1 MTSPT
6 ISGIDRHPLPRPSRS
21 NHKDDLQ
28 LTYAAT
34 IAASRAEIVKEL
46 AGTESKTTAVSVAL
60 VDAERLIWA
69 EALGWIDRTCGVAP
83 TTETLFCIA
92 SCSKVIAA
100 IAAMILVDRGV
111 IELDAQLLR
120 YMNAFR
126 MADDESWR
134 DITVRMLLNHSS
146 GLPGIHFPNV
156 LTVVPFSGYAAQVRG
171 KLATERL
178 KHAPGEMAVYGS
190 DGFMLIELL
199 VTAVTGQPYTEFV
212 EKEILEPLGMS
223 HSRFALEP
231 FPPGSFAP
239 GLDEAGRPEPQEYT
253 NIYSSGLFSTPS
265 DLGSLAMMFLNGGRR
280 GGRRILSAAA
290 VSEMGRDQTVNL
302 PFNPITDHHAHFGLG
317 WDGVHQGGLAA
328 AGVTGWHKAG
338 DADHYHSY
346 FIIAPDECL
355 AVVVMVTN
363 SMGIGSVAIPLAE
376 RILLDALAERGSI
389 LRVPAPPEPATLP
402 AIPVSDGELAAITGI
417 YASSYGLHR
426 LDLGADNT
434 LTLSNFV
441 NDQWHPTLEGLRL
454 RRDGRFVAD
463 SCPDRAY
470 RGFVADSR
478 RYLAVRTSFGMGHY
492 DMELPVGHEL
502 HSGQPLSARWQARVG
517 RRWLT
522 ANEPYSAF
530 LALGRQSPLIGL
542 VEVQGL
548 EGYLA
553 VSLSSAGLDLVQ
565 VVDPRGSDHV
575 ARMCLKIPI
584 DNGWGLSDLVIE
596 EREEEEWILWC
607 GTRYRPLETVPSLQS
622 GHSTVTIGP
631 EGLGEWFRWPAASP
645 LTLTG
650 ARSWYLYN
658 AEFGLKEWGMEEE
671 TMVGAVDDGTYL
683 LLYGAPDTTIT
694 LTVQPRKSPGANAGL

>member
-1 MTSPT
+1 VTSTTFPGT
-6 ISGIDRHPLPRPSRS
+6 DRHPLPRPSQIS
-21 NHKDDLQ
+21 DKDDLP

-34 IAASRAEIVKEL
+34 IAASRAEILKEL
-46 AGTESKTTAVSVAL
+46 AGSESKTTAVSVAL
-60 VDAERLIWA
+60 LDDKRLLWV
-69 EALGWIDRTCGVAP
+69 EAFGTIDRTRVVAP

-100 IAAMILVDRGV
+100 IAAMILVDRGL
-111 IELDAQLLR
+111 IELDAPLVR
-120 YMNAFR
+120 YVTDFR
-126 MADDESWR
+126 MADDEPWR

-156 LTVVPFSGYAAQVRG
+156 LTVAPFSGYAAQVRDM
-171 KLATERL
+171 LVTERL

-212 EKEILEPLGMS
+212 EQEILEPLGMS

-231 FPPGSFAP
+231 FLPGSFAP

-253 NIYSSGLFSTPS
+253 NIYSGGLFSTPS

-280 GGRRILSAAA
+280 GDRRILSAAA
-290 VSEMGRDQTVNL
+290 VTEMGQDQTVDL
-302 PFNPITDHHAHFGLG
+302 PFNPMTDHHAHFGLG

-346 FIIAPDECL
+346 FIIAPDERL

-363 SMGIGSVAIPLAE
+363 SMGIGSVAVPLAE
-376 RILLDALAERGSI
+376 RILLHALAERGSI
-389 LRVPAPPEPATLP
+389 GRVPAPPESATP
-402 AIPVSDGELAAITGI
+402 PPIPVSDGELAAITGI
-417 YASSYGLHR
+417 YANSYGLHR
-426 LDLGADNT
+426 LDVSADYT

-441 NDQWHPTLEGLRL
+441 NDHWHPTLEGLRL

-470 RGFVADSR
+470 RGIVADSC
-478 RYLAVRTSFGMGHY
+478 RYLAVRTPFGMGHY
-492 DMELPVGHEL
+492 YMELPVGHEL
-502 HSGQPLSARWQARVG
+502 RPGQPLSVRWQGRVG
-517 RRWLT
+517 RRWLA

-530 LALGRQSPLIGL
+530 LALGRQPPLISL
-542 VEVQGL
+542 AEVQGL

-553 VSLSSAGLDLVQ
+553 VSLRSAGLDLVQ
-565 VVDPRGSDHV
+565 VVDPRGGDHV

-596 EREEEEWILWC
+596 EREGEEWILWC
-607 GTRYRPLETVPSLQS
+607 GTRYRPLETVSSLQS
-622 GHSTVTIGP
+622 GHCMVTIGP
-631 EGLGEWFRWPAASP
+631 EGLGEWFRWPAASA

-658 AEFGLKEWGMEEE
+658 AAFGLEEWGMGEE

-694 LTVQPRKSPGANAGL
+694 LTVQPRTACKEADL